1 MSKFLKFIVH
11 FFVICTIVCVLG
23 LALPPFFG
31 VRTVIMD
38 SSDKATNLPVGSV
51 TYAIPVKTEDVAA
64 GTPILVQEDGKS
76 YRYNLVSV
84 NRENNTGTV
93 INTTTSAQQ
102 NITVSVKNWVPKI
115 VVTIPF
121 VGYLLVAT
129 ESIEGL
135 IILGLVILFLIILYV
150 IAELWKKE
158 PEDEYEDLQGDT
170 RHVKTS
176 KELKM
181 EEKAR
186 ARKMKEEDNELLY
199 GEKEK
204 KKRAKKE
211 EKIKRK
217 KIRTG
222 GFVDE
227 IYEDDLDE
235 EAQEQ
240 EPTVRPTQNVQAAT
254 SEAHELLK
262 KEIAAATAE
271 EETEAPE
278 SYPEIS
284 GEPAESTVSEEEFPE
299 EEIEEEPPVEI
310 KKLAI
315 PRRTASQLANRAR
328 KEGDAPDV
336 VRDSVTKVTLF
347 DYSDIIGGDEEEEE

>member
-1 MSKFLKFIVH
+1 MK
-11 FFVICTIVCVLG
+11 
-23 LALPPFFG
+23 
-31 VRTVIMD
+31 
-38 SSDKATNLPVGSV
+38 SS
-51 TYAIPVKTEDVAA
+51 
-64 GTPILVQEDGKS
+64 
-76 YRYNLVSV
+76 R
-84 NRENNTGTV
+84 
-93 INTTTSAQQ
+93 
-102 NITVSVKNWVPKI
+102 
-115 VVTIPF
+115 
-121 VGYLLVAT
+121 
-129 ESIEGL
+129 
-135 IILGLVILFLIILYV
+135 
-150 IAELWKKE
+150 
-158 PEDEYEDLQGDT
+158 
-170 RHVKTS
+170 
-176 KELKM
+176 ELKA

-186 ARKMKEEDNELLY
+186 AKRMKQEDKELLQDA
-199 GEKEK
+199 KEK
-204 KKRAKKE
+204 KKKSKKE
-211 EKIKRK
+211 EKKKR

-227 IYEDDLDE
+227 IDEDDLDDEPE
-235 EAQEQ
+235 E
-240 EPTVRPTQNVQAAT
+240 TVRPAGNVQAAT

-271 EETEAPE
+271 EETETPE
-278 SYPEIS
+278 SYSEIS

>member
-1 MSKFLKFIVH
+1 M
-11 FFVICTIVCVLG
+11 
-23 LALPPFFG
+23 
-31 VRTVIMD
+31 
-38 SSDKATNLPVGSV
+38 
-51 TYAIPVKTEDVAA
+51 
-64 GTPILVQEDGKS
+64 
-76 YRYNLVSV
+76 
-84 NRENNTGTV
+84 
-93 INTTTSAQQ
+93 
-102 NITVSVKNWVPKI
+102 
-115 VVTIPF
+115 
-121 VGYLLVAT
+121 
-129 ESIEGL
+129 
-135 IILGLVILFLIILYV
+135 
-150 IAELWKKE
+150 
-158 PEDEYEDLQGDT
+158 
-170 RHVKTS
+170 KTS

-262 KEIAAATAE
+262 K
-271 EETEAPE
+271 
-278 SYPEIS
+278 
-284 GEPAESTVSEEEFPE
+284 
-299 EEIEEEPPVEI
+299 
-310 KKLAI
+310 
-315 PRRTASQLANRAR
+315 
-328 KEGDAPDV
+328 
-336 VRDSVTKVTLF
+336 
-347 DYSDIIGGDEEEEE
+347 

>member
-1 MSKFLKFIVH
+1 MI
-11 FFVICTIVCVLG
+11 
-23 LALPPFFG
+23 
-31 VRTVIMD
+31 D
-38 SSDKATNLPVGSV
+38 
-51 TYAIPVKTEDVAA
+51 
-64 GTPILVQEDGKS
+64 
-76 YRYNLVSV
+76 
-84 NRENNTGTV
+84 
-93 INTTTSAQQ
+93 TTTSAQQ
-102 NITVSVKNWVPKI
+102 EYTVSVKNWVPKI

-217 KIRTG
+217 KS
-222 GFVDE
+222 
-227 IYEDDLDE
+227 
-235 EAQEQ
+235 
-240 EPTVRPTQNVQAAT
+240 VQAV
-254 SEAHELLK
+254 L
-262 KEIAAATAE
+262 
-271 EETEAPE
+271 
-278 SYPEIS
+278 
-284 GEPAESTVSEEEFPE
+284 
-299 EEIEEEPPVEI
+299 
-310 KKLAI
+310 
-315 PRRTASQLANRAR
+315 
-328 KEGDAPDV
+328 
-336 VRDSVTKVTLF
+336 
-347 DYSDIIGGDEEEEE
+347 

>member
-1 MSKFLKFIVH
+1 MPKFLKFIVH

-93 INTTTSAQQ
+93 IDTTTSAQQ

-135 IILGLVILFLIILYV
+135 IILGLVVLFLIILYV

-158 PEDEYEDLQGDT
+158 PDDIEEDVNDPEPGY
-170 RHVKTS
+170 VKS
-176 KELKM
+176 RKELKQ

-186 ARKMKEEDNELLY
+186 ARRMKEE
-199 GEKEK
+199 EKEIIQ
-204 KKRAKKE
+204 E
-211 EKIKRK
+211 EKARKHKNKKADKRK
-217 KIRTG
+217 VRTG

-227 IYEDDLDE
+227 IDE
-235 EAQEQ
+235 EDVTGYSENKKKAAIQQTAQ
-240 EPTVRPTQNVQAAT
+240 TAA
-254 SEAHELLK
+254 SEAHAELK
-262 KEIAAATAE
+262 KEIAAAT
-271 EETEAPE
+271 
-278 SYPEIS
+278 
-284 GEPAESTVSEEEFPE
+284 SEEADMLSRLEMAERTVEENRKPHPAGKVEEVPE
-299 EEIEEEPPVEI
+299 EEEEPVTI
-310 KKLAI
+310 GSLAM
-315 PRRTASQLANRAR
+315 PSYSAAQLASRVKKA
-328 KEGDAPDV
+328 GDAPDIV
-336 VRDSVTKVTLF
+336 KDDITKVTLF
-347 DYSDIIGGDEEEEE
+347 DYSDIISGDVDDMEE

>member
-76 YRYNLVSV
+76 YRY
-84 NRENNTGTV
+84 
-93 INTTTSAQQ
+93 
-102 NITVSVKNWVPKI
+102 TVSVKNWVPKI

-262 KEIAAATAE
+262 KEIAAATADDSQELPDDYFDAPGNLTERISLLESDLAETEPEDE
-271 EETEAPE
+271 EEE
-278 SYPEIS
+278 
-284 GEPAESTVSEEEFPE
+284 
-299 EEIEEEPPVEI
+299 VEI

-315 PRRTASQLANRAR
+315 PRRSAAQLANKAR
-328 KEGDAPDV
+328 KAGDTPDI
-336 VRDSVTKVTLF
+336 VRDSITKVTLF
-347 DYSDIIGGDEEEEE
+347 DYSDIIAGEDDEEEDNE